1 MKSTRPLAIALL
13 SIVPFTAVSTA
24 QAAPA
29 TGPSVQ
35 QAASVARP
43 ADASSEG
50 AGYADTILQDVNDL
64 RTQLGLQPVTRYT
77 QLDSVAQTWSE
88 QMASQD
94 TMSHNPSFA
103 DQFPGGWSA
112 ASENVAMRTGSGST
126 DIGSQLFDQW
136 KESPGHYANM
146 TATDVNSIGIGIA
159 YNSSTDSWYATQ
171 NFADYSDPAS
181 TGLAPTGQSSSS
193 NNDAE
198 QPTPEASPQTPAG
211 SNDAGSSTPVTTG
224 APEGAADAPSTTD
237 APATATEAAPSK
249 SADDPASSPV
259 ASAASSDDPTGTAVV
274 ARATASSADPTVVAA
289 KAPAKPTLPV
299 TGASL
304 AAGLVAIV
312 AVGDGVVLLRLRR
325 RAR

>member
-146 TATDVNSIGIGIA
+146 TATDVNSIGIGFA
-159 YNSSTDSWYATQ
+159 QTSSGKWYATQ
-171 NFADYSDPAS
+171 NFAAYNPSNTPLTPTTTSNTPPS
-181 TGLAPTGQSSSS
+181 TSNTPPTTDTTVPTPAPTPSETPSAPTTETTPPTTQTAPPATETTAPG
-193 NNDAE
+193 AT
-198 QPTPEASPQTPAG
+198 PTPSAPATTVTTKTTTTTATGTPAKP
-211 SNDAGSSTPVTTG
+211 SSTPAVAAPGTTPTKPALATTG
-224 APEGAADAPSTTD
+224 PSI
-237 APATATEAAPSK
+237 A
-249 SADDPASSPV
+249 V
-259 ASAASSDDPTGTAVV
+259 AVV
-274 ARATASSADPTVVAA
+274 AAG
-289 KAPAKPTLPV
+289 LLG
-299 TGASL
+299 TGAF
-304 AAGLVAIV
+304 LVM
-312 AVGDGVVLLRLRR
+312 RR
-325 RAR
+325 RQAS

>member
-24 QAAPA
+24 QATPA

-181 TGLAPTGQSSSS
+181 TGLFRPGF
-193 NNDAE
+193 D
-198 QPTPEASPQTPAG
+198 G
-211 SNDAGSSTPVTTG
+211 SGSDRPVL
-224 APEGAADAPSTTD
+224 EL
-237 APATATEAAPSK
+237 E
-249 SADDPASSPV
+249 
-259 ASAASSDDPTGTAVV
+259 
-274 ARATASSADPTVVAA
+274 
-289 KAPAKPTLPV
+289 
-299 TGASL
+299 
-304 AAGLVAIV
+304 
-312 AVGDGVVLLRLRR
+312 
-325 RAR
+325 

>member
-126 DIGSQLFDQW
+126 DIGSQLFEGVSRPLRQYDRDRCQL
-136 KESPGHYANM
+136 HRHRHRLQLV
-146 TATDVNSIGIGIA
+146 D
-159 YNSSTDSWYATQ
+159 
-171 NFADYSDPAS
+171 
-181 TGLAPTGQSSSS
+181 GLLVRH
-193 NNDAE
+193 
-198 QPTPEASPQTPAG
+198 PE
-211 SNDAGSSTPVTTG
+211 
-224 APEGAADAPSTTD
+224 
-237 APATATEAAPSK
+237 
-249 SADDPASSPV
+249 
-259 ASAASSDDPTGTAVV
+259 
-274 ARATASSADPTVVAA
+274 
-289 KAPAKPTLPV
+289 
-299 TGASL
+299 
-304 AAGLVAIV
+304 
-312 AVGDGVVLLRLRR
+312 LRR
-325 RAR
+325 LFRPGFDGSGSDRPVLELE